1 VWAARDE
8 ESQTMSQSKMISAE
22 IARQLLGGVGEV
34 VATESY
40 TRLYC
45 TPEGSPLSGSVTAD
59 NSHAGFTVTGDKALR
74 KRFQEL
80 FDQRF
85 GDGLTVD
92 TVFGPVKGT
101 VKADAEGNGNRYSQG
116 RWSFSKSGIRFTDDE
131 HVPKA
136 VARGLMMAELARIL
150 VPLVSEACEA
160 EPAALA
166 A

>member
-1 VWAARDE
+1 
-8 ESQTMSQSKMISAE
+8 MSQSKMTSAE
-22 IARQLLGGVGEV
+22 IARQVLGGVGKV

-40 TRLYC
+40 SRLYC
-45 TPEGSPLSGSVTAD
+45 TPEGSPLSCSVTAD
-59 NSHAGFTVTGDKALR
+59 NSHAGFTVTGDKELR

-85 GDGLTVD
+85 GDGLSVGTVY
-92 TVFGPVKGT
+92 GPVKGA

-116 RWSFSKSGIRFTDDE
+116 RWSFSKAGIRFKDDE
-131 HVPKA
+131 HTEKT
-136 VARGLMMAELARIL
+136 VARGLLMAELARIL
-150 VPLVSEACEA
+150 VPLAAEACAA